1 MKRGLVIGL
10 DSLCAM
16 RATAAGRAPSL
27 LQAAALLEV
36 AGVSAVQLGL
46 GEELQPVTEADLRSI
61 GGASALELRIS
72 PAPALV
78 KVALEM
84 RPARVVFASE
94 SRESP
99 VLASPLDFR
108 AWGAALA
115 PAVRNLRDAGL
126 RVEALVAPVLDAV
139 KAAHGADL
147 QGVDLYTT
155 ATLDLPPEPRAEA
168 LTTLGDAARLGS
180 KLRLSIGVAG
190 ALGAREVSEVL
201 EAAPVVERVTIGR
214 SFVNRALLVGIE
226 RAIADLRSSI

>member
-1 MKRGLVIGL
+1 MNRRLVVGL

-36 AGVSAVQLGL
+36 SGVSAVQLGL
-46 GEELQPVTEADLRSI
+46 GEELQPVTEADLRAVS
-61 GGASALELRIS
+61 GAAALELRIS

-84 RPARVVFASE
+84 RPARVVLASE

-139 KAAHGADL
+139 KAAHNADL
-147 QGVDLYTT
+147 QGVDLYTS
-155 ATLDLPPEPRAEA
+155 ATLDLPPESRAEA

-180 KLRLSIGVAG
+180 KLRLSVGVAG
-190 ALGAREVSEVL
+190 ALGAREVPQVL
-201 EAAPVVERVTIGR
+201 EAAPVIERVTMGR
-214 SFVNRALLVGIE
+214 SFVNRALLIGIE
-226 RAIADLRSSI
+226 RATADLRSAI

>member
-1 MKRGLVIGL
+1 VTRRLVVCM

-16 RATAAGRAPSL
+16 RAAAAGRAPSL

-46 GEELQPVTEADLRSI
+46 AEELQPVTEADVRSVA
-61 GGASALELRIS
+61 GATAVELRIS
-72 PAPALV
+72 PAPNLV

-84 RPARVVFASE
+84 RPARVVLASE

-126 RVEALVAPVLDAV
+126 RVDALVAPVLDAV
-139 KAAHGADL
+139 KTAHAADL
-147 QGVDLYTT
+147 QGVDFYTA
-155 ATLDLPPEPRAEA
+155 ATLDLPPGPRAEA
-168 LTTLGDAARLGS
+168 LTTLGDAARLGA
-180 KLRLSIGVAG
+180 KLRLSVGISG
-190 ALGAREVSEVL
+190 ALGARELPLVL
-201 EAAPVVERVTIGR
+201 EAAPVLDRVTVGR
-214 SFVNRALLVGIE
+214 AFVNRALLVGIE
-226 RAIADLRSSI
+226 RASADLRGSI